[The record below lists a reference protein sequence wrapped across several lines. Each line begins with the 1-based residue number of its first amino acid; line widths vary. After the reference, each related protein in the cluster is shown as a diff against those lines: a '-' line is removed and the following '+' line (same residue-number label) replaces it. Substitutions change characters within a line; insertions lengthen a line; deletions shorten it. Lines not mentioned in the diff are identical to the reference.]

1 MYRRAG
7 GHVEM
12 LLGSGPFPGAVF
24 VLPAG
29 VLGVGVGVG
38 VGVAVAVAVAVD
50 CSAAAAVGVL
60 AAAAAAAAGTPDNA
74 ESVFRTDV
82 RSGSI
87 SVQSEYDLSVWM
99 DSVQCM

>member
-1 MYRRAG
+1 M
-7 GHVEM
+7 EI

-29 VLGVGVGVG
+29 VLGVLGT
-38 VGVAVAVAVAVD
+38 GVAVAVAVAVD
-50 CSAAAAVGVL
+50 CSAAATVGVP
-60 AAAAAAAAGTPDNA
+60 AAAAGTPDNA

-87 SVQSEYDLSVWM
+87 SVPRKYDLSVLW
-99 DSVQCM
+99 

>member
-1 MYRRAG
+1 
-7 GHVEM
+7 M

-24 VLPAG
+24 VLPAV
-29 VLGVGVGVG
+29 VLGVLAT
-38 VGVAVAVAVAVD
+38 AVAVAVAVD

-60 AAAAAAAAGTPDNA
+60 AAAAAAGGTPDNA

-87 SVQSEYDLSVWM
+87 SVPRKYDLSVLW
-99 DSVQCM
+99 